1 VSECQGIDRL
11 AGEEP
16 TVRASPRPRELRAD
30 PLTLYARR
38 AHDDVPD
45 QPERAAPQK
54 QTTAGLGPFQISD
67 REALLTSY
75 VPATS
80 DGVE

>member
-1 VSECQGIDRL
+1 ML
-11 AGEEP
+11 P
-16 TVRASPRPRELRAD
+16 TVLVGVGPRKKRRRGG
-30 PLTLYARR
+30 TLW
-38 AHDDVPD
+38 P
-45 QPERAAPQK
+45 K

-75 VPATS
+75 VPVTP